1 MRTKTFFVTD
11 AHLGSGADTRQRE
24 ADLVRWLNAIEP
36 EAKRVIMLGDIFDF
50 WFTYKQAVPRGFVRL
65 LGTMARMADNG
76 IEFHFFIGNHDMWMF
91 DYLEKEIGVTMHSN
105 PEAMELEGK
114 RFLLGHGDGLGK
126 SDRKYNC
133 LKRVFRGSLNQWLF
147 AGIHPN
153 IGFPVAYRWSNSSR
167 RKHSLADNGYL
178 GDEREDIY
186 QYCKQMQQ
194 QKLDAGVQPYDYFL
208 FGHRHTPI
216 VRPLGTAT
224 YINVGN
230 WIEHRDYAVFDG
242 ETCELKSFE

>member
-1 MRTKTFFVTD
+1 MKQKTFFITD
-11 AHLGSGADTRQRE
+11 AHLGSGDDSRQRE
-24 ADLVRWLNAIEP
+24 LDMVRWLQTIAP

-65 LGTMARMADNG
+65 MGTMAEMADRG

-91 DYLEKEIGVTMHSN
+91 DYLEKEIGAVMYSEPT
-105 PEAMELEGK
+105 AMELEGK
-114 RFLLGHGDGLGK
+114 RFLLGHGDGMGNQDK
-126 SDRKYNC
+126 SYNF
-133 LKRVFRGSLNQWLF
+133 LKWVFRNRFNQWLF

-153 IGFPVAYRWSNSSR
+153 IGFPIANRWSDSSR
-167 RKHSLADNGYL
+167 RKHSAADNGYL
-178 GDEREDIY
+178 GDDREGIFL
-186 QYCKQMQQ
+186 YCQKKQQE
-194 QKLDAGVQPYDYFL
+194 KLDAGVQPYDYFL

-230 WIEHRDYAVFDG
+230 WIQNRDYAVFDG
-242 ETCELKSFE
+242 ETCELKSFK

>member
-65 LGTMARMADNG
+65 LGTMARMADSG

-91 DYLEKEIGVTMHSN
+91 DYLEKEIGVTMHNN

-114 RFLLGHGDGLGK
+114 RFLSKVGISSLKLYASGYNLLTLFSPLAELDIDPEGNTAGWDN
-126 SDRKYNC
+126 KYPNN
-133 LKRVFRGSLNQWLF
+133 RIYNF
-147 AGIHPN
+147 GIN
-153 IGFPVAYRWSNSSR
+153 LTF
-167 RKHSLADNGYL
+167 
-178 GDEREDIY
+178 
-186 QYCKQMQQ
+186 
-194 QKLDAGVQPYDYFL
+194 
-208 FGHRHTPI
+208 
-216 VRPLGTAT
+216 
-224 YINVGN
+224 
-230 WIEHRDYAVFDG
+230 
-242 ETCELKSFE
+242 